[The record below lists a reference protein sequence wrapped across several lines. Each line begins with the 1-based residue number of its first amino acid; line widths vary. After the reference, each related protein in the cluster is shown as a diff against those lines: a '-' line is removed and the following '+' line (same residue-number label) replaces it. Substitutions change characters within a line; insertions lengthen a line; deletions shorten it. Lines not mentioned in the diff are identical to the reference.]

1 MLNMKEKMIWI
12 PNHPELGWAPG
23 TVIEKGENGEYK
35 VED

>member
-1 MLNMKEKMIWI
+1 MVWI

-23 TVIEKGENGEYK
+23 TIIEKENNIYK